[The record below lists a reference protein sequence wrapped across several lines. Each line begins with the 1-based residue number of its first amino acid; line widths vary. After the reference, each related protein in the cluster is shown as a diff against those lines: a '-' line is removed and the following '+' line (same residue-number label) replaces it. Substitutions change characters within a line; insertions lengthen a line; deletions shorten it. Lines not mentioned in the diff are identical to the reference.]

1 MLNLD
6 LAECSLAGAILFYSI
21 IHLPAA
27 DLPSAFAQLHR
38 VLRPDGVALIAFH
51 TGRHVVHADDLWGI
65 QVSLDFYFHAPDSVR
80 RLLEDAGL
88 SIEWDLRREPF
99 GGEVQTQRCYL
110 LARRSL
116 VVLRPATEAD
126 REFLRS
132 LHHACYRRWVE
143 PIWGWDE
150 LDQDR
155 RFGETFSVAGCSI
168 IELAGEP
175 IGTLKTSNQD
185 RWHFVEDIEVEP
197 GHQGRGIGTHV
208 LRGVL
213 AEADRAHLPVRL
225 RVLHTNP
232 ARRLYERL
240 GFEIEG
246 ETATHA
252 LMVRQPA
259 DPGEPSPQN

>member
-1 MLNLD
+1 RLRARPYRSLPARTRTTSDRDRPLARDGGDRSAFVAWPRVQGRDDAEPRSRRMFTGRRDLVLLD
-6 LAECSLAGAILFYSI
+6 HSSA
-21 IHLPAA
+21 AA

-38 VLRPDGVALIAFH
+38 VLRPAGVPLIAFH

-132 LHHACYRRWVE
+132 LHH
-143 PIWGWDE
+143 
-150 LDQDR
+150 
-155 RFGETFSVAGCSI
+155 
-168 IELAGEP
+168 
-175 IGTLKTSNQD
+175 
-185 RWHFVEDIEVEP
+185 
-197 GHQGRGIGTHV
+197 
-208 LRGVL
+208 
-213 AEADRAHLPVRL
+213 
-225 RVLHTNP
+225 
-232 ARRLYERL
+232 
-240 GFEIEG
+240 
-246 ETATHA
+246 
-252 LMVRQPA
+252 
-259 DPGEPSPQN
+259 